1 MDFIREADFRR
12 ELKKSPAP
20 GYLFFGDED
29 YLKAA
34 DIQAARQLICPD
46 ESLSVFNYISMDA
59 LDFSA
64 ERLEGALMAP
74 PMLSDRKLIVVQGLD
89 FTSMKPTDLDAL
101 LSVAAEA
108 GSGDGN
114 LLILSVAAG
123 MLDPGY
129 LPKKPSATLTKLAT
143 VLRPVYFER
152 CTPAQL
158 TAWAGRHYTAAGVEA
173 TPTIASATIARCG
186 RDMFRLSAEIDKI
199 AYYVL
204 SHGRTQVTAE
214 DVNFVGIAD
223 EEFDAFAFSGAIL
236 ERRREDALRI
246 LADMKVRRVE
256 PISALGEVIRVW
268 CDLAAVK
275 ALMRENYTP
284 AQIAAALKIH
294 SYKAG
299 LYVKQAVNIPDEAI
313 RRAID
318 ACVSADLSMKSASG
332 QGFRPLE
339 LLICTL

>member
-1 MDFIREADFRR
+1 
-12 ELKKSPAP
+12 
-20 GYLFFGDED
+20 
-29 YLKAA
+29 
-34 DIQAARQLICPD
+34 
-46 ESLSVFNYISMDA
+46 
-59 LDFSA
+59 
-64 ERLEGALMAP
+64 MAP

-129 LPKKPSATLTKLAT
+129 FPKKPSATLTKLAT

-173 TPTIASATIARCG
+173 TPAIASATIARCG

-256 PISALGEVIRVW
+256 PISALGEDWIGVDLIPTTLRETTLGERKAGDRVNLEGDVIGKYVAKRLEGSGLTEEK
-268 CDLAAVK
+268 LAA
-275 ALMRENYTP
+275 
-284 AQIAAALKIH
+284 
-294 SYKAG
+294 AG
-299 LYVKQAVNIPDEAI
+299 FI
-313 RRAID
+313 
-318 ACVSADLSMKSASG
+318 
-332 QGFRPLE
+332 
-339 LLICTL
+339 